1 MRILRSK
8 IARWT
13 LLSIPLLAVLAA
25 AAFFARRPILRAI
38 ARPVASVFHFVYY
51 HNASETW
58 KNTSWLGTPT
68 QKIPLDLWI
77 YQEIIHETRPDVIVE
92 AGTFMGGS
100 ALFLASMCDLID
112 RGRVISIDIQDL
124 KPPRHKRIRYLLG
137 SSTSPE
143 IVREVRSLISP
154 GEKVMVV
161 LDSDHTK
168 QHVLNELR
176 SYSDLVTKGN
186 YLIVEDTAINGHP
199 VAPQFGPGPME
210 AVREFLKD
218 NRDFTVDQS
227 REKLLVSSN
236 PSGYL
241 RKVK

>member
-1 MRILRSK
+1 
-8 IARWT
+8 
-13 LLSIPLLAVLAA
+13 
-25 AAFFARRPILRAI
+25 
-38 ARPVASVFHFVYY
+38 
-51 HNASETW
+51 
-58 KNTSWLGTPT
+58 
-68 QKIPLDLWI
+68 
-77 YQEIIHETRPDVIVE
+77 VIVA
-92 AGTFMGGS
+92 AGTFLGGS
-100 ALFLASMCDLID
+100 ALFLTSIWDLK
-112 RGRVISIDIQDL
+112 DL

-143 IVREVRSLISP
+143 IVREVRSMISP

-161 LDSDHTK
+161 LDSDHSR

-210 AVREFLKD
+210 AVREFLQD
-218 NRDFTVDQS
+218 NRDFTVDRS

-241 RKVK
+241 RKVKEMTSANSVQPPIPFT